1 VKVNESANAP
11 LLTISR
17 VVIANPNLEAMDK
30 FNLELSVTDL
40 LVFVL
45 GPALIGSF
53 SSSFVVQMKCHPR
66 MSAKELKGQKKA
78 LFDRA

>member
-30 FNLELSVTDL
+30 FNLEFGITDL
-40 LVFVL
+40 LVFLL
-45 GPALIGSF
+45 GPAL
-53 SSSFVVQMKCHPR
+53 
-66 MSAKELKGQKKA
+66 SAAVHQDL
-78 LFDRA
+78 